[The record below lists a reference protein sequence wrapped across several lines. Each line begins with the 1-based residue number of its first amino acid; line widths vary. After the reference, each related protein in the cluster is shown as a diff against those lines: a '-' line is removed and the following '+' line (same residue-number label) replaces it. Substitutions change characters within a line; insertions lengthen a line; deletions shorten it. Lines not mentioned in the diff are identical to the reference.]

1 VNYDL
6 PWNPQRIEQRIGR
19 CHRYGQKHD
28 VVVVNFLNPD
38 NEADRRV
45 YELLDQ
51 KFSLF
56 EGVFGASDEV
66 LGSIESGVDFEK
78 RINDIYQRCREPEE
92 IRQAFDQLQLDLSH
106 QINVAMDATRQ
117 KLLEHFDE
125 EVIEKLRVSRDT
137 SEAYLNRYERM
148 LMALTRTEIDGHARF
163 KDDATFDLVS
173 LPLGLDGSIP
183 LGRYELP
190 RRSGDAHFYR
200 LSHPLARHLLSKA
213 KNRSLEPA
221 HLLFAYEAHPGNV
234 AAIEG
239 LRGRGGAL
247 LLEQLTVESLDQT
260 EDYLVF
266 ACRTSDGEQLD
277 ENQLHR
283 LLGLPAMVEG
293 DGLTGYPDPDVWVD
307 FDKVID
313 QRIDEVR
320 GEISRRN
327 ADFFE
332 AEAAKLD
339 AWADDLKV
347 GLERDIRDLD
357 RQIKEA
363 RRAATA
369 APTLGEKL
377 DLQREIRRLESRRRE
392 KRRELFD
399 AQDDIDG
406 RRDRLIEEMASK
418 LEQRETRTE
427 LFRVLW
433 TLR

>member
-1 VNYDL
+1 
-6 PWNPQRIEQRIGR
+6 
-19 CHRYGQKHD
+19 
-28 VVVVNFLNPD
+28 
-38 NEADRRV
+38 
-45 YELLDQ
+45 
-51 KFSLF
+51 
-56 EGVFGASDEV
+56 
-66 LGSIESGVDFEK
+66 
-78 RINDIYQRCREPEE
+78 
-92 IRQAFDQLQLDLSH
+92 
-106 QINVAMDATRQ
+106 M
-117 KLLEHFDE
+117 
-125 EVIEKLRVSRDT
+125 
-137 SEAYLNRYERM
+137 
-148 LMALTRTEIDGHARF
+148 
-163 KDDATFDLVS
+163 
-173 LPLGLDGSIP
+173 
-183 LGRYELP
+183 
-190 RRSGDAHFYR
+190 
-200 LSHPLARHLLSKA
+200 
-213 KNRSLEPA
+213 
-221 HLLFAYEAHPGNV
+221 
-234 AAIEG
+234 
-239 LRGRGGAL
+239 
-247 LLEQLTVESLDQT
+247 
-260 EDYLVF
+260 F
-266 ACRTSDGEQLD
+266 ACHTWDGEHLD

-283 LLGLPAMVEG
+283 LLGLPATVEG
-293 DGLTGYPDPDVWVD
+293 DGLTAYPDPDVWVD